1 MEHACSP
8 LWRLTGDSLARQN
21 SRTFH
26 ASVECG
32 MKMCSERKRMKWH
45 FEVPF
50 ELILDQFWVHQN
62 AQIIAFLVIRASV
75 HCSFACYHHPVSCTD
90 QPSATHPR
98 FWQTCLFTI
107 LPKLWTTNRGWNIWE
122 NREKAGLSKRGMSC
136 RRLVQT
142 HQHAILIS
150 LLFCVRHAHHHWSR
164 AGITLFNTAESVQT
178 HVGNNISAKYP
189 RRIL

>member
-21 SRTFH
+21 SRAFH

-32 MKMCSERKRMKWH
+32 MRNVDKNTRPDDNKAMCSERKRMKWH

-50 ELILDQFWVHQN
+50 ELILDQFLVHQN

-90 QPSATHPR
+90 TSACYLNLVTLLCS
-98 FWQTCLFTI
+98 TCTSPLKQGWHYAI
-107 LPKLWTTNRGWNIWE
+107 LSLPNEDFGRMNKRRNPDVRSTFQGREYSNWATNR
-122 NREKAGLSKRGMSC
+122 
-136 RRLVQT
+136 
-142 HQHAILIS
+142 
-150 LLFCVRHAHHHWSR
+150 
-164 AGITLFNTAESVQT
+164 
-178 HVGNNISAKYP
+178 
-189 RRIL
+189 